1 MFPEVT
7 RVASVIIR
15 AVVPVIVGAVISG
28 RRGRCDKARD
38 RPHSSANCRAEGRT
52 VTAGSG
58 SPDGSPTACANE
70 TAANE
75 TFTGSYGLV
84 QAERPRISPIAITQ
98 RIICGL
104 IINLSPTFGPTG
116 RLAPRHGLALN
127 GRPYERRIADLYS
140 DE

>member
-1 MFPEVT
+1 M
-7 RVASVIIR
+7 
-15 AVVPVIVGAVISG
+15 PVIVGAVISG

-75 TFTGSYGLV
+75 TLHRIVWIGASRK
-84 QAERPRISPIAITQ
+84 AEDQPDRNHAEDNLR
-98 RIICGL
+98 L

-127 GRPYERRIADLYS
+127 GRPYERRIADLHS